1 MDPVFLKAYFRRK
14 VLLLLYMNIKNSW
27 SFYRASCP
35 FILTESDF
43 ILNPKHY
50 FTLTALA
57 AILQICKKPL
67 EKKTFQ
73 QIVEKSFSHILLN
86 HKAFNR
92 TAGYGHYRVLYRH
105 HF

>member
-1 MDPVFLKAYFRRK
+1 M
-14 VLLLLYMNIKNSW
+14 VLGITPNTKFVYSLSW

-57 AILQICKKPL
+57 A
-67 EKKTFQ
+67 E
-73 QIVEKSFSHILLN
+73 
-86 HKAFNR
+86 
-92 TAGYGHYRVLYRH
+92 
-105 HF
+105 